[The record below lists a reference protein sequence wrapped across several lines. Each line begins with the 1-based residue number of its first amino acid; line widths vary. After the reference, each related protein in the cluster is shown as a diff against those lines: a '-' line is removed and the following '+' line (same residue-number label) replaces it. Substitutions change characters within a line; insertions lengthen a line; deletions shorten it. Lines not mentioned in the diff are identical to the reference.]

1 MKSLRIVFMGS
12 PDFAVPSLEKLSQ
25 SSHQIVAVL
34 SNPDKRRGRRKAP
47 EPTAVKKRALE
58 LQLPVIDAVDLQSAS
73 FQKQLEELKADL
85 FVVVA
90 FRILPDSLLNTPS
103 IGSVNLHASLLPR
116 YRGAAPIHW
125 AVINGETE
133 TGCTVFFLD
142 SKVDTGDI
150 ISTVRTPIG
159 PCETTGELYNRLK
172 EKGAALLAETVD
184 QIASGRVNPVK
195 QDHSLATPA
204 PKLFRENTR
213 IDFNRTA
220 REVHNFVRGLN
231 PFPGAWCL
239 YDDLKMNIH
248 QTLPAE
254 DLSAEPG
261 ELIVVNNRLYA
272 GCGEGAVELE
282 ELQLPGRKKIGG
294 TDFAN
299 SYDTS
304 YRLF

>member
-1 MKSLRIVFMGS
+1 MGS
-12 PDFAVPSLEKLSQ
+12 PDFAVPSLDKLFQ
-25 SSHQIVAVL
+25 SSHQVVAVV

-47 EPTAVKKRALE
+47 EPTAVKRRALD
-58 LQLPVIDAVDLQSAS
+58 LQLPVIDAVDLHNEALA
-73 FQKQLEELKADL
+73 KQLQELKAEL

-90 FRILPDSLLNTPS
+90 FRILPDSLLKIPS

-133 TGCTVFFLD
+133 TGCTTFFLD

-159 PCETTGELYNRLK
+159 PHETTGDLYGRLK
-172 EKGAALLAETVD
+172 VKGAALLAETVD
-184 QIASGRVNPVK
+184 QIASGSVKPVK
-195 QDHSLATPA
+195 QDDSLATPA
-204 PKLFRENTR
+204 PKLFRENTQ
-213 IDFNRTA
+213 IDFSRPA

-248 QTLPAE
+248 QTIPSE
-254 DLSAEPG
+254 NLSAEPG
-261 ELIVVNNRLYA
+261 ELIVENNRLYA
-272 GCGEGAVELE
+272 GCGEEAVELV

-294 TDFAN
+294 RDFAN

-304 YRLF
+304 LRLY